1 MVSPVLTVLRL
12 LETGDHSGLEQYL
25 SAERDIE
32 LEETDQEGWTVLFHS
47 VQQNNLPFV
56 SSLLE
61 RGSNPNKTDLAGR
74 SPLVLAVSVSS
85 LQIVRCLLTFGADV
99 SQADCESWT
108 CLLAACYLGHQEMV
122 ETLLAAG
129 ADISQQGRLQCSG
142 LAWAA
147 GRGHL
152 GTVRTLIKH
161 QADIDCGD
169 KFGTSPLIWAV
180 RGGHSQVVEELLRAG
195 ARVDTLGMYAWSSLV
210 LAARSNHQHIVK
222 LLLSHSPPPNVNVVD
237 KDGFTA
243 LAIACK
249 EGNLNIVHQLIS
261 HGAHI
266 NLQDRAGD
274 TNLVLASKNGHSSVV
289 DFLLRRHSDL
299 DTRGKENKTA
309 LYNAVEKNHVEVVRL
324 LLSSGPDLEAV
335 ASDGNT
341 ALLRA
346 VKNRNPHIVSLLIE
360 KKAKLNAC
368 DKKGDT
374 SLHVAMR
381 AGSKTVVEIILRNP
395 KHAQLLYRPNQKGE
409 TPYNIDL
416 SSGKPILSQLL
427 GTRQLNTNENTN
439 TEGLLAWDLYGSA
452 LAQILAEPELS
463 LPITVGL
470 YAKWGSGK
478 SLLLNKLQKEMK
490 NFSKEW
496 VEPSFTFSPFLF
508 IILLHLTG
516 LVGLLCWMTSHFL
529 DFDWSLGLTGLVMA
543 AVLLASY
550 SFLFLFNTSLGSE
563 LECVGQM
570 KSSVSNLLNQLE
582 LLTKILFCRPPGP
595 SWRSSQGCAAPLR
608 HFFTDQTKV
617 SGSGGGEDTVT
628 QMIGTLLDTL
638 EQTYGKFTT
647 RLFRAVGAQPETSS
661 SSLSFRTFAGI
672 PLVLLYLLTFALAW
686 LEITLIILSVE
697 NSLAKGP
704 GSVQA
709 VTEQVVHVMLIFCS
723 SILAFIFLVKL
734 RTIVVLVRSLFTS
747 QRSHLI
753 TATENTEILRSEG
766 IIQAVRNELA
776 FLVRMVSSLDGFTD
790 RHSRLTIIV
799 DGLDIIEQRKVL
811 QVLDTVHYLFSDPG
825 HPFIILIAIDPH
837 IIIKA
842 IELNI
847 NEAFAD
853 TSVGGFAY
861 LRNVIHLP
869 FFLQSSGTQRIKL
882 AQSLAAG
889 RNKDLASADSEA
901 RLRSQ
906 ARLISE
912 SSENVLGKAGSTA
925 RLASGPLEINR
936 MFLTDDY
943 FSDVNPRSMR
953 RLMNVLYVMGR
964 LLKAFKIDFNWH
976 HLSVWIN
983 VTEQWPY
990 RASWMIHSIEQ
1001 SEGDLESH
1009 LPLLT
1014 VYHNIKDN
1022 IPKKID
1028 ASFNDMDRDEE
1039 KLRIFLQIHKKILTV
1054 KTIMIFFPFTIN
1066 LDPYIRKIIQEYIN
1080 QRHTQTVGGLPSA
1093 KSSPLEWLVKMKSQ
1107 RQPHP
1112 LQLPLPLHPPEL
1124 NCQTDPSNV
1133 IPSGQRH
1140 TLLSSLTVT
1149 EVCGLLD
1156 QIVGLTVSGTEA
1168 SREIIIKQN
1177 ITGKVLQHCDL
1188 QELKEVFSKVNFGD
1202 WEMIKTVILE
1212 MRKTCPAEQQGN
1224 FPQPALSANPNIN
1237 KNSSVLEQLVLE
1249 REAVSGLVSN
1259 INEDAKDQV
1268 EMEKPAVPEKP
1279 AGGKIGQIYYS
1290 STRSIADLTNSSRS
1304 ISKLSI
1310 EETEGAGNDNFLL
1323 VPRHPAPWMRRN
1335 RSKSENPPEF
1345 DEHEE
1350 IEKLTPPK
1358 DNKEIPTFYLD
1369 PEDESDLN

>member
-1 MVSPVLTVLRL
+1 MVSPVLRVLRL

-25 SAERDIE
+25 SADDIE
-32 LEETDQEGWTVLFHS
+32 LEETDQEGWSALFHS

-74 SPLVLAVSVSS
+74 SPLVLAVSISS

-108 CLLAACYLGHQEMV
+108 GLLAACYLGHQEIV

-129 ADISQQGRLQCSG
+129 ADISQHGRLQCSG

-152 GTVRTLIKH
+152 STVRTLIKH

-195 ARVDTLGMYAWSSLV
+195 ARVDTVGMYAWTSLV

-381 AGSKTVVEIILRNP
+381 AGSKTIVEIILRNP

-409 TPYNIDL
+409 TPYNIDM

-427 GTRQLNTNENTN
+427 GTRQLNTNEN

-490 NFSKEW
+490 NFSKDW
-496 VEPSFTFSPFLF
+496 VEPSFTFSPFCF

-516 LVGLLCWMTSHFL
+516 LVGLLYWMTSHFL
-529 DFDWSLGLTGLVMA
+529 NFDWSLVLTGLVMA

-550 SFLFLFNTSLGSE
+550 SFLFLLNTNLSSE

-582 LLTKILFCRPPGP
+582 LLTKILFCRPPGR
-595 SWRSSQGCAAPLR
+595 SWRSSQGNAAPLR

-617 SGSGGGEDTVT
+617 SGSAGGEDTVT
-628 QMIGTLLDTL
+628 QMVGTLLDSL

-647 RLFRAVGAQPETSS
+647 RLFRAVGAQPESSS

-672 PLVLLYLLTFALAW
+672 PYVLLYLLTFALGW

-697 NSLAKGP
+697 NSLAEGA

-709 VTEQVVHVMLIFCS
+709 VTEQAVHVMLVFCS
-723 SILAFIFLVKL
+723 SILALIFLVKL

-776 FLVRMVSSLDGFTD
+776 FLVRMVESLDGFTD

-869 FFLQSSGTQRIKL
+869 FFLQSSGTQRIKI
-882 AQSLAAG
+882 AQNLAAG

-912 SSENVLGKAGSTA
+912 SNENVLGKVGSAA
-925 RLASGPLEINR
+925 RLAGPLEINR

-1014 VYHNIKDN
+1014 VYQNIKDN

-1080 QRHTQTVGGLPSA
+1080 QRHTHTVGGLPSA
-1093 KSSPLEWLVKMKSQ
+1093 KSSPLEWLVKMKNH
-1107 RQPHP
+1107 RHH
-1112 LQLPLPLHPPEL
+1112 LQPPEQ
-1124 NCQTDPSNV
+1124 NWQTDQRNV
-1133 IPSGQRH
+1133 IPSGHRH
-1140 TLLSSLTVT
+1140 SLLSSLSVT
-1149 EVCGLLD
+1149 EVSGLLD
-1156 QIVGLTVSGTEA
+1156 QIVGLTVSGIEM

-1177 ITGKVLQHCDL
+1177 INGKVLNHCDL
-1188 QELKEVFSKVNFGD
+1188 RELKEVFSKVSFGD
-1202 WEMIKTVILE
+1202 WEMLKTLILE
-1212 MRKTCPAEQQGN
+1212 MRKTCPVEQQGN
-1224 FPQPALSANPNIN
+1224 FPQPGLSVNQNIN

-1268 EMEKPAVPEKP
+1268 EMEEPAVPERP

-1290 STRSIADLTNSSRS
+1290 STRSIADLTTSSRS

-1310 EETEGAGNDNFLL
+1310 EETEGATNDNFLL
-1323 VPRHPAPWMRRN
+1323 LPKHPAPWMRRN

-1350 IEKLTPPK
+1350 IEKLTKVSTPPK

-1369 PEDESDLN
+1369 AEDESDLN